1 SASTTVNVTH
11 RPVVPP
17 VPKLPI
23 PRNPTNHQAVY
34 TTIPAPPAQNPVRGA
49 VMTSPGLRPVTPQTG
64 GMTVRMPQTT
74 TYVVN
79 NGLALG
85 SGAPQLT
92 VHHRPP

>member
-1 SASTTVNVTH
+1 SASTTMNITH
-11 RPVVPP
+11 RPVVPAA
-17 VPKLPI
+17 PKLPI
-23 PRNPTNHQAVY
+23 PRIPANHKVVC
-34 TTIPAPPAQNPVRGA
+34 TTIPASPTQNPVRGA
-49 VMTSPGLRPVTPQTG
+49 VMTSPSLRPVTPQTG
-64 GMTVRMPQTT
+64 GMTVRMPQT